1 MAALRNPHPLTPS
14 PNMGKGNQS
23 RYWML
28 PKLHAQRCEYETH
41 RPVWWKH
48 VNLPGQ
54 IGELEREIEA
64 IAAEIAK
71 DQQRLNR
78 EYGRLAALRGEFSTD
93 KLRHGQRIRERKE
106 KILEIRARM
115 GEMASEGKRLAEL
128 LMAHR
133 ERFKE
138 GQEMGL

>member
-1 MAALRNPHPLTPS
+1 MAALKQPHPLTPS
-14 PNMGKGNQS
+14 PNIERGNGS

-28 PKLHAQRCEYETH
+28 PKLHAQRCEYET
-41 RPVWWKH
+41 RPPVWWKH

-54 IGELEREIEA
+54 IAELEREIA
-64 IAAEIAK
+64 ATAAELAK

-78 EYGRLAALRGEFSTD
+78 EYGRLAALRNEFSAD

-115 GEMASEGKRLAEL
+115 GENASEGKRLAL
-128 LMAHR
+128 LLAAHR
-133 ERFKE
+133 ERLKE
-138 GQEMGL
+138 GEEMGL